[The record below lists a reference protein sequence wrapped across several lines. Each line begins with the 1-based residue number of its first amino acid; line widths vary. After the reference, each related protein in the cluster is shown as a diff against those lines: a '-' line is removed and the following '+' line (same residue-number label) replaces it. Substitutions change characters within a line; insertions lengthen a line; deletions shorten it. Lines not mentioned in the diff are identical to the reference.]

1 MEGSKGGSSTKQWTI
16 AMMVAAA
23 GALAAC
29 GGGGGGGG
37 GSSGATPAATPAT
50 PASINLAAA
59 CSGSNCGALGN
70 TYAGSGVGV
79 WQATN
84 TGGSAGTVNV
94 SIAGLTGQNVT
105 LIYTNQ
111 GAAAQP
117 MPSVSLTNAGLLG
130 LGGGTT
136 TGTAPTNGASGN
148 LTTASVKND
157 AMNAAFDR
165 QISEF
170 NAHALDSYATGAGPL
185 KTQGASNDTVLRP
198 QSVAAVGAQRT
209 WNQPVGGEHGVR

>member
-1 MEGSKGGSSTKQWTI
+1 MAVAAACCLVFAFGLIVLFSVRGYYYYYQIYTEPFFILAAAIVAVATIPRDGLPRHTRSLLTI

-23 GALAAC
+23 GTLAAC

-111 GAAAQP
+111 GAVAQP
-117 MPSVSLTNAGLLG
+117 MPSVSLSNAGLLG

-136 TGTAPTNGASGN
+136 TSSTPTS
-148 LTTASVKND
+148 SHQ
-157 AMNAAFDR
+157 M
-165 QISEF
+165 I
-170 NAHALDSYATGAGPL
+170 
-185 KTQGASNDTVLRP
+185 LR
-198 QSVAAVGAQRT
+198 VG
-209 WNQPVGGEHGVR
+209 